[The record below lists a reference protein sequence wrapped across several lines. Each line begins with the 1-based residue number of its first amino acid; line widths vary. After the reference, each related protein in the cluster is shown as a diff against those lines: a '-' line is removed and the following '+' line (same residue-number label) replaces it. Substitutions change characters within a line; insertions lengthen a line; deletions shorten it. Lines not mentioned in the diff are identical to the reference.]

1 MKKIFFLFIV
11 ACLALMTSCSSTD
24 ENLRAMIPD
33 DAAGVVVIDVPS
45 VLSKAQMVKGDT
57 ITVPQSLV
65 KVIDEADVT
74 LLGDLIRFLPSSGFD
89 CSTSCYVFFSPGVY
103 KAVALIPLADE
114 QKAISLIEKLTS
126 SKVQSLSGIDFVSHL
141 DYGYAIDDDVLLVGR
156 FSNPVTAEAGALA
169 ASSILGK
176 KKPSMLADDDV
187 VKHID
192 KTKGDV
198 KAYLDVKAM
207 SSILKSN
214 SRFSTIFGNIPA
226 LDIIT
231 DSDIKAM
238 VASIFFNMSVKDGDS
253 AILKTH
259 FIFSDKGQYSKLYDS
274 LIAHNSGDA
283 SAVLNALPGELD
295 TYVGIKIDGD
305 HLAAQPQMA
314 GMFDMLEN
322 APFTSGL
329 NYKEILSS
337 VKGALVLGFGKSQ
350 VSDFNFTV
358 GAQTQDAGMIVD
370 QVVAVAAQR
379 GQSPMMFDGE
389 YVYDFETQG
398 MAMGQVPGVFYLRCV
413 DFETGYSA
421 MSLPVLSQNINK
433 AAVVLYHQLKVKDN
447 IEGFFNWALLNK
459 AKGEGLYYTSDEKQN
474 VVISLLKYL
483 CWKEP
488 NSSQDVSDNIDY
500 GF

>member
-1 MKKIFFLFIV
+1 
-11 ACLALMTSCSSTD
+11 
-24 ENLRAMIPD
+24 
-33 DAAGVVVIDVPS
+33 
-45 VLSKAQMVKGDT
+45 
-57 ITVPQSLV
+57 
-65 KVIDEADVT
+65 
-74 LLGDLIRFLPSSGFD
+74 
-89 CSTSCYVFFSPGVY
+89 
-103 KAVALIPLADE
+103 
-114 QKAISLIEKLTS
+114 
-126 SKVQSLSGIDFVSHL
+126 
-141 DYGYAIDDDVLLVGR
+141 
-156 FSNPVTAEAGALA
+156 
-169 ASSILGK
+169 
-176 KKPSMLADDDV
+176 
-187 VKHID
+187 
-192 KTKGDV
+192 
-198 KAYLDVKAM
+198 
-207 SSILKSN
+207 
-214 SRFSTIFGNIPA
+214 
-226 LDIIT
+226 
-231 DSDIKAM
+231 M
-238 VASIFFNMSVKDGDS
+238 VASISFNMSVKDGDS

-295 TYVGIKIDGD
+295 TYVGIKIDGA

-358 GAQTQDAGMIVD
+358 GAQTQDAGMIVN

-398 MAMGQVPGVFYLRCV
+398 IAMGQVPGVFYLRCV